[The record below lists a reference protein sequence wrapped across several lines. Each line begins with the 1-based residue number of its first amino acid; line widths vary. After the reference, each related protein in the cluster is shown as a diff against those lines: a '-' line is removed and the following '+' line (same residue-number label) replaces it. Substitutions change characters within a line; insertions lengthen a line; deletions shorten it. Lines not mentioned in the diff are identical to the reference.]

1 MSANH
6 SEEKTSDGFSEKVVF
21 AAALYASKWKE
32 GRYSSRRIVKEVGN
46 AVGEGIYGVLPCA
59 ALLALENRIAERY
72 ATLLNT
78 LLHYFAWKRE
88 SRLLA
93 SLKGVLR
100 IPERVT
106 VARYVRSSA
115 VLGEEGGG
123 GEPSGDGKTEEE
135 KENKEEL
142 SAKESREEV
151 EIKEGEREESL
162 SEEAEEA
169 EPEKKPIREDKEV
182 SKEALREKSD
192 ESPSE
197 TPSEKLS
204 GQPSEISSE
213 IPSEQKEEEKGREE
227 APRRTDG
234 KELPKGVSERAERA
248 ERTERVEKKQTS
260 AERVPL
266 SDLPLESY
274 GQFGQKGGSDSS
286 RYEHYNRPAEVL
298 PPKAPFVD
306 VKEKAG
312 KEGVPADRVERK
324 FSEKPR
330 EASAEKTS
338 RPERPAVKEELS
350 EENKARIQ
358 AREEFAK
365 MSEEELTAVQK
376 AMQECLNRE
385 MERAEQSG
393 EIYKMPIT
401 VKEAFEKSY
410 EDRSAKRDS
419 SPTPETV
426 VKK

>member
-1 MSANH
+1 MSVNH

-46 AVGEGIYGVLPCA
+46 AVGKGIYGVLPCA

-88 SRLLA
+88 RRLLA

-106 VARYVRSSA
+106 VARYVRTLA

-123 GEPSGDGKTEEE
+123 GEPSGDGKKEKD

-142 SAKESREEV
+142 SAKESGDWV
-151 EIKEGEREESL
+151 EIKEEERKESL

-169 EPEKKPIREDKEV
+169 EPGKKPIREDKEV

-204 GQPSEISSE
+204 GQPSEI
-213 IPSEQKEEEKGREE
+213 PSEQKEAEKGREE

-234 KELPKGVSERAERA
+234 KELPKGVSERVERM
-248 ERTERVEKKQTS
+248 EMVKKKQTS
-260 AERVPL
+260 DERVPL

-274 GQFGQKGGSDSS
+274 GLFGQKGGADSS
-286 RYEHYNRPAEVL
+286 RYEHYNRPAEVI
-298 PPKAPFVD
+298 PPKAPFDAVE
-306 VKEKAG
+306 EKAG

-324 FSEKPR
+324 FSEKPW

-338 RPERPAVKEELS
+338 HTDRPAVKEELS

-385 MERAEQSG
+385 MEGAEQSG

-419 SPTPETV
+419 SPTTETV

>member
-1 MSANH
+1 MSVNH
-6 SEEKTSDGFSEKVVF
+6 SEEKTSDGFSEKVVS

-93 SLKGVLR
+93 TLKRVLR

-106 VARYVRSSA
+106 VARYVRTSA

-142 SAKESREEV
+142 SAKESGDGV

-234 KELPKGVSERAERA
+234 KELQKGVSERA

-298 PPKAPFVD
+298 PPKAPFDAVE
-306 VKEKAG
+306 EKAG

-338 RPERPAVKEELS
+338 PPERPAVKEELS

-385 MERAEQSG
+385 MEGAEQSG